1 MGIQGLLQTLKNI
14 QRRRHISE
22 YKGQRVAIDGYCWLH
37 QGLYMCSY
45 EAGVGVMSRKHIQYC
60 ANRLEMLLEAGVIPV
75 VVFDGAP
82 LPMKQKVEENRAK
95 MREDSKKEAE
105 DLWREGDSRKAQ
117 KVLARG
123 IDVTPEMA
131 HQFIRILKKKN
142 VEYVVAPYEADAQ
155 LAFLYLT
162 SYVSL
167 VITEDSDLLA
177 FGCRRALYKL
187 DGNGYGD
194 EVNLDD
200 LKELGEFSLLGPE
213 HDNFLR
219 TCILAGCDYL
229 KSIKGVGFKKAL
241 KYSLAGTDI
250 DKIITAIVREN
261 KFIVPV
267 DYKKNFE
274 RAFLTF
280 KFQTVFDLKEKKL
293 TSVTPIENTSYVE
306 INDYSNKDFL
316 GP

>member
-1 MGIQGLLQTLKNI
+1 MGIQGLLQTLKSI
-14 QRRRHISE
+14 QRRRHISD
-22 YKGQRVAIDGYCWLH
+22 YKGQHVAIDGYCWLH

-45 EAGVGVMSRKHIQYC
+45 EANSGVQSRKHIQYC
-60 ANRLEMLLEAGVIPV
+60 ANRLEMLLDAGVIPI

-82 LPMKQKVEENRAK
+82 LPMKRGVEESRAR
-95 MREDSKKEAE
+95 MREESKKEAK

-131 HQFIRILKKKN
+131 HQFIGVLKKKN

-155 LAFLYLT
+155 MAFLYLT
-162 SYVSL
+162 STVSL

-177 FGCRRALYKL
+177 FGCRRVLFKL
-187 DGNGYGD
+187 DGTGYGD
-194 EVNLDD
+194 EVSLDD
-200 LKELGEFSLLGPE
+200 LRDLGDFSLLGPD

-241 KYSLAGTDI
+241 KYSIAGGDI
-250 DKIITAIVREN
+250 DRIITAIVREN

-280 KFQTVFDLKEKKL
+280 KFQTVFDIRENKL
-293 TSVTPIENTSYVE
+293 ASVTPIENTCYTE
-306 INDYSNKDFL
+306 INSYPDKDFL